1 MTTATIEVSEAEV
14 QHFRAMNALERCM
27 KNGDVHR
34 ARGAIMAC
42 HEFIAQRVRC
52 VALTSGMQPA
62 YALIGTPW
70 PAEIS
75 DQLSGLLSAYL
86 RSGLLRINDQVDA
99 FETEKPSSWTRPG
112 MTLMEGAIRR
122 KRYDLLPLLA
132 REGERLDLAPT
143 VQDQEPAHPDMM
155 ALLNYWSPE
164 AHAGFLAELMHE
176 RIAAVAAEST
186 AAVTRPNVSSR
197 TRRAGL

>member
-1 MTTATIEVSEAEV
+1 MTTATDVTEAEV
-14 QHFRAMNALERCM
+14 QHLRAMNALERCM

-34 ARGAIMAC
+34 ARGSIRAC
-42 HEFIAQRVRC
+42 HEFVAQRVRC

-70 PAEIS
+70 PA
-75 DQLSGLLSAYL
+75 DLVDPLSGLFSGYL
-86 RSGLLRINDQVDA
+86 KSGLLRVNDQVDA

-112 MTLMEGAIRR
+112 MTLLEGAIRR

-132 REGERLDLAPT
+132 REGERVDLKPT
-143 VQDQEPAHPDMM
+143 VQDQEPDHPDMM

-164 AHAGFLAELMHE
+164 AHACFLAELMHE
-176 RIAAVAAEST
+176 RIAAVAAESAA
-186 AAVTRPNVSSR
+186 AAVSQHVSPR
-197 TRRAGL
+197 DRRAGL